1 MAKYDNLVN
10 KNVMLKKEMDTLKR
24 NAKGKTCADKELIG
38 FFFIKNIIIIKR
50 DWKLKKKR
58 IGWQISS
65 LRKKNN

>member
-1 MAKYDNLVN
+1 MSKYDNLVN

-38 FFFIKNIIIIKR
+38 FFLKKMIIIKR
-50 DWKLKKKR
+50 GWKLKKKR

>member
-1 MAKYDNLVN
+1 
-10 KNVMLKKEMDTLKR
+10 MDTLKR

-38 FFFIKNIIIIKR
+38 FFFFLNIIIIKR